1 MLLQVRDMDN
11 DTEVLLKALG
21 DCVSSADILAV
32 MSRVQGPWAFV
43 YYQVSCVALELP
55 EETCWHL

>member
-1 MLLQVRDMDN
+1 MDN